1 MREAARSG
9 RGRGLIVGDTDAAET
24 PGDIAEAQPLSPP
37 PNKTASTLELISDP
51 MGVDFRPYLI
61 RILATVRRNW
71 YAVMPESA
79 KLGRRGRTTI
89 QFSIDRSGR
98 VPKLVI
104 ASPSG
109 AESLDRAAV
118 ASISAS
124 HPFPPLPGEFRGAE
138 VRLQFNFSYG
148 SR

>member
-1 MREAARSG
+1 
-9 RGRGLIVGDTDAAET
+9 VGDLET
-24 PGDIAEAQPLSPP
+24 AGPPGDVSEAQPLSPT
-37 PNKTASTLELISDP
+37 PNKTASNLELISDP

-79 KLGRRGRTTI
+79 KLGRRGRVAI
-89 QFSIDRSGR
+89 QFSIDRAGR

-124 HPFPPLPGEFRGAE
+124 HPFPPLPDEFGGAE
-138 VRLQFNFSYG
+138 VRLQLNFTYS